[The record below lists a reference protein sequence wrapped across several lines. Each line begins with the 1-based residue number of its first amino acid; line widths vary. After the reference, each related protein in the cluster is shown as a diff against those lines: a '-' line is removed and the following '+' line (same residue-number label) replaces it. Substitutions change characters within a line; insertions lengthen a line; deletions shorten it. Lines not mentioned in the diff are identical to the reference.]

1 MIALAIYLTFALAL
15 IGFLLQ
21 RVGYD
26 RGKHVQQ

>member
-26 RGKHVQQ
+26 RGKR

>member
-21 RVGYD
+21 WVGYD
-26 RGKHVQQ
+26 RGKR

>member
-21 RVGYD
+21 WVGYD
-26 RGKHVQQ
+26 RGNK